1 MVRGTSCITGV
12 ALVEATGR
20 RKNLVAGPARAV
32 RIQALRYGWG
42 TLRGRGQAER
52 DFALGKAGPDA
63 LCDLL
68 LF

>member
-1 MVRGTSCITGV
+1 M
-12 ALVEATGR
+12 EATGR